1 MGESARKTDT
11 EMNVPPVSLGS
22 DLAVPSSEPHAQV
35 ASSRMLTRNMYM
47 DGTYLDKN
55 PLWHSDESPFKV
67 KHILRMLKK
76 HHLQPRTIC
85 EVGCGA
91 GEVLRLLQQKMDDPC
106 RFWGYDISPQAMN
119 QCKNRTNDRL
129 HFKLAD
135 LTREEGAFFDLL
147 LVLDVFEHVED
158 YFGFLDGIRAKGDL
172 KIFHIPL
179 DLSVQ
184 AVLRKRG
191 LLKRHEL
198 WGHLHYF
205 TKETAL
211 EALKHAGYE
220 VLDSFYTPRG
230 IELARE
236 TVHKIAL
243 LPRKI
248 CFSIHQDLT
257 ARILGGYGLLVL
269 AR

>member
-55 PLWHSDESPFKV
+55 PLWHTDESPFKV
-67 KHILRMLKK
+67 KQILRMLKK

-91 GEVLRLLQQKMDDPC
+91 GEVLRLLQQNIGDPC
-106 RFWGYDISPQAMN
+106 RFWGYDISPQAMLL
-119 QCKNRTNDRL
+119 CKNRTNDGL
-129 HFKLAD
+129 QFKLAD

-158 YFGFLDGIRAKGDL
+158 YFGFLDRIRAKGDL

-191 LLKRHEL
+191 LLKRREL

-211 EALKHAGYE
+211 ETLKHVGYE
-220 VLDSFYTPRG
+220 VLDYFYTPRG
-230 IELARE
+230 IELATE
-236 TVHKIAL
+236 AVHKFAL
-243 LPRKI
+243 LPRMI
-248 CFSIHQDLT
+248 CFRIHQDLAVRT
-257 ARILGGYGLLVL
+257 LGGYGLLVL